1 MKKQLL
7 VLCILFT
14 AIQGY
19 AQYKFEKGYF
29 INNSGEK
36 IECLIKNM
44 DWKNNPSEFR
54 YKLTDQDIEQTNN
67 IDEVAE
73 FAVHSEFKYERHSVL
88 IDRSPDSMKNMSTEK
103 DPIFTEEQ
111 LFLKVL
117 IEGKANLY
125 YYESANL
132 RRFFFKTQDSEIE
145 QLVYKRYRTANSENA
160 YNNKFRQQLY
170 VSLKCDKISVQKI
183 ENLGYRKSDL
193 VSVFEL
199 FNQCEKV
206 EYEAFK
212 KISTENL
219 IHITLRPGIKSSS
232 LAIKNNG
239 YPLNNTDFGNEISF
253 RLGVEFEYI
262 LPFNKNKFALIFEPG
277 YQYFSSEKEI
287 TYTKT
292 LTFSETTVVT
302 SDYSSVE
309 LPIGFRY
316 YSFINDNSK
325 LFFDAQIVI
334 GIPLS
339 KTIQAERPE
348 LIYLETRTSNNLAFS
363 VGYNYAKKY
372 SVALQ
377 YQTNRNLFVAY
388 NYWNSDYK
396 SIALIFG
403 YTLF

>member
-54 YKLTDQDIEQTNN
+54 YKLTDQDVEQTNN

-88 IDRSPDSMKNMSTEK
+88 IDRSSDSMKNMSTEK

-117 IEGKANLY
+117 MEGNANLY

-145 QLVYKRYRTANSENA
+145 QLVYKRYRTENSENA

-212 KISTENL
+212 KKSTKNS
-219 IHITLRPGIKSSS
+219 IHLTLRPGISSSS
-232 LAIKNNG
+232 LDIRNSEFSSK
-239 YPLNNTDFGNEISF
+239 NTDFGNEMTF
-253 RLGVEFEYI
+253 RIGVELEYV
-262 LPFNKNKFALIFEPG
+262 LPFNKNKLAIIFEPG

-287 TYTKT
+287 TYVET
-292 LTFSETTVVT
+292 LTFSETTIVT
-302 SDYSSVE
+302 ADFSSLE

-316 YSFINDNSK
+316 YSFITDKSN
-325 LFFDAQIVI
+325 LFFDAQVVI
-334 GIPLS
+334 AIPLS

-348 LIYLETRTSNNLAFS
+348 LLYLETGTSTNLAFS
-363 VGYNYAKKY
+363 FGYKYAKKY

-377 YQTNRNLFVAY
+377 YQTKRNLFINY
-388 NYWNSDYK
+388 NSWKSDYQN
-396 SIALIFG
+396 IALIFG

>member
-1 MKKQLL
+1 
-7 VLCILFT
+7 
-14 AIQGY
+14 
-19 AQYKFEKGYF
+19 
-29 INNSGEK
+29 
-36 IECLIKNM
+36 
-44 DWKNNPSEFR
+44 
-54 YKLTDQDIEQTNN
+54 
-67 IDEVAE
+67 VAE

-88 IDRSPDSMKNMSTEK
+88 IDRSSDSMKNMSTEK

-117 IEGKANLY
+117 MEGNANLY